1 MKFATF
7 VLLTGIVSAQDTG
20 VDRVTVPFSDPARP
34 RRLVV
39 SLLTGGITVKAHA
52 NKDAI
57 VEARS
62 RGSRGG
68 QAERS
73 GLRRLDV
80 NTTGLNVEESENT
93 IEVGTGAMNR
103 AVDITVFVPAETNV
117 KLRATNNGNIEVEGI
132 TGEIDANCLNG
143 GVTITNVAGAVLAHS
158 LNGKVL
164 VTLNRVTPN
173 KPMSFSTLNGDVD
186 VTLPAD
192 AKANLKLKSE
202 NGDIYSDFEI
212 TLNPTTREPVVK
224 GTSGKGKYKVSFD
237 RAMTGT
243 INGGGPEMQFT
254 TLNGR
259 IYIRKK

>member
-1 MKFATF
+1 
-7 VLLTGIVSAQDTG
+7 
-20 VDRVTVPFSDPARP
+20 
-34 RRLVV
+34 
-39 SLLTGGITVKAHA
+39 
-52 NKDAI
+52 
-57 VEARS
+57 
-62 RGSRGG
+62 
-68 QAERS
+68 
-73 GLRRLDV
+73 
-80 NTTGLNVEESENT
+80 
-93 IEVGTGAMNR
+93 
-103 AVDITVFVPAETNV
+103 VPAETNV

-132 TGEIDANCLNG
+132 SGEIDVNCLNG
-143 GVTITNVAGAVLAHS
+143 AVTVTNVSGAVLAHS

-212 TLNPTTREPVVK
+212 SLSPAAREPVVK

-237 RAMTGT
+237 KAVTGT